1 MDAIFR
7 IEPLE
12 ETALTH
18 TIERTATIAS
28 YFRYRLRRLTI
39 LHRHLRGRSLDDNC
53 RPRKMMKV
61 DHAHPAVGGVSHI
74 DPVPS
79 VVLVLRVR
87 AVGSA
92 VDCQVLYSRV
102 FQSSVGLNPH
112 QTDVSQLLRCHGKRH
127 IKLDET
133 AVFGVQHTSVLI
145 LRRPDSR
152 YRPGPLHIYFARM
165 PAPIVKVSASAEVVA
180 A

>member
-1 MDAIFR
+1 MFR

-39 LHRHLRGRSLDDNC
+39 LHRHLRGRPLDNNC
-53 RPRKMMKV
+53 RPRKMAEV
-61 DHAHPAVGGVSHI
+61 DHAHPAVGSIGHI

-79 VVLVLRVR
+79 VVLILRVR

-112 QTDVSQLLRCHGKRH
+112 QTDVSQLLRHHGERH
-127 IKLDET
+127 VKPDET
-133 AVFGVQHTSVLI
+133 AVFGVQHTSALL
-145 LRRPDSR
+145 LRHPDSR

-165 PAPIVKVSASAEVVA
+165 PTPIAKVSATAKVVA